1 MIQRRAQVQNGF
13 TLIELA
19 IYGGLLGIL
28 LTIMS
33 QFFVTTMQ
41 LKTVTDNE
49 TAIQMDGRYIL
60 SRLSYDIQRAS
71 SITIPATG
79 QSGTTLS
86 AIITENGTDI
96 NYLYT
101 VINQDLLLTAGTV
114 SAVLNSTGS
123 RIADFSLSRVGN
135 SGTISGA
142 KDTIKVQLTVEGAAT
157 TSSGR
162 ESHTFNTSIGLR

>member
-1 MIQRRAQVQNGF
+1 MKYDRKSLENGF

-33 QFFVTTMQ
+33 QFFVSTME

-49 TAIQMDGRYIL
+49 SAVQMDGRYIL
-60 SRLSYDIQRAS
+60 SRIGYDIQRAS
-71 SITIPATG
+71 SITIPIAGQTG
-79 QSGTTLS
+79 STLS
-86 AIITENGTDI
+86 AIIRENGVDVT
-96 NYLYT
+96 YLYA
-101 VINQDLLLTAGTV
+101 VNSQDLILTSGTV
-114 SAVLNSTGS
+114 SAMLNSTGS

-135 SGTISGA
+135 SATIPGA
-142 KDTIKVQLTVEGAAT
+142 KDTIKIQLTVEGAAT